1 MGIDG
6 WMDGQVRR
14 GDRGTDRWGGTGR
27 RRWMDKWRSRD
38 KEMQGRETDRWPGRD
53 RRWGWVDRQ
62 TGKSREG
69 GWTDGQEG
77 TRREGGTASEGQV
90 GRQPGDRGTEGQQGT
105 GTGQGIPWGRQRG
118 QGEVTVGDVDGRDT
132 PVGRDRGQ
140 GTGDRGQREV
150 FKETPQHRARSS
162 TVSPRTVSLS
172 PAGSDQDHPHV
183 PSPWSLPCRVPMSMS
198 CSVCPLPVPVPHVCP
213 CPHSPY
219 LCPLHVPMPPCPSAG
234 GCMAHAH
241 SCVPKHM
248 LSPSPALGSPCH
260 CCSPESTEGGWDVQG
275 QHP

>member
-1 MGIDG
+1 MGGQTDREKQRG
-6 WMDGQVRR
+6 WM
-14 GDRGTDRWGGTGR
+14 
-27 RRWMDKWRSRD
+27 
-38 KEMQGRETDRWPGRD
+38 DRWPGRNKE
-53 RRWGWVDRQ
+53 RGWDSIRG
-62 TGKSREG
+62 TGGQAARGQRDSRAR
-69 GWTDGQEG
+69 GQ
-77 TRREGGTASEGQV
+77 GTASRGD
-90 GRQPGDRGTEGQQGT
+90 GRGDRERGALGTWMSGT
-105 GTGQGIPWGRQRG
+105 PRWG
-118 QGEVTVGDVDGRDT
+118 
-132 PVGRDRGQ
+132 

-198 CSVCPLPVPVPHVCP
+198 CSMCPLPVPVPYVCP
-213 CPHSPY
+213 CPHTPY
-219 LCPLHVPMPPCPSAG
+219 LCPLHVPTPPCPSAG

-260 CCSPESTEGGWDVQG
+260 RCSPESTEGGWDVQG
-275 QHP
+275 QHPWVAPHPTDPCGLTENLICVLQFRDRHCGTELGTEGTVREGTLRWGSEGERGREPSPSP